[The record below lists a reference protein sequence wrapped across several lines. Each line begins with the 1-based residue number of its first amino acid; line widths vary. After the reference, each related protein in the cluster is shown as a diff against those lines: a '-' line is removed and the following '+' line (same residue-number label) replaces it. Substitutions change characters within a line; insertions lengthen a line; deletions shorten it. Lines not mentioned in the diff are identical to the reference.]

1 LAGNTAAGGA
11 GGETN
16 PAVPGGNRRAAR
28 FRIARKRGIA

>member
-11 GGETN
+11 GGEAN
-16 PAVPGGNRRAAR
+16 PPVPGGNRRAAR